1 MQRHRGLIKRG
12 GSACGVGW
20 QEGGLCEE
28 EPAKQ
33 QLFPGGNREPWMV
46 FEQRGVHFSQMTP
59 VLTHTTDMG
68 AVLEEGRLEAGD
80 KQGAL

>member
-1 MQRHRGLIKRG
+1 MEWDGRR
-12 GSACGVGW
+12 
-20 QEGGLCEE
+20 EGCMKKT
-28 EPAKQ
+28 PAKQ

-46 FEQRGVHFSQMTP
+46 FDQRSVHFSQMTP

-68 AVLEEGRLEAGD
+68 AVLEEERLEGGD